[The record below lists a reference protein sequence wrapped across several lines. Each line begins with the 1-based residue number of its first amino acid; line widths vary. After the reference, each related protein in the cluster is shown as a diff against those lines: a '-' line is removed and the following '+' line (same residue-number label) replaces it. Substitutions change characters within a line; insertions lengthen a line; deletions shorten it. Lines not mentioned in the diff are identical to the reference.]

1 MRTHQAEFV
10 TTAVQ
15 GADLIKDGRPQVA
28 FVGRS
33 NVGKSSLLNRLV
45 GRRSLARTSSSPGK
59 TRAVNY
65 FMVDDA
71 FYFVDLPGYGYARAA
86 KRERQAWADLMDDYF
101 NVTLP
106 HPLIFQLVDSK
117 VGATDLDIEAMDYFR
132 HRGETPTV
140 IATKIDR
147 LSRSRRTR
155 QLLAIRQALGI
166 ESEASVTPFSTK
178 TGEGVKEVWKEIH
191 GQLRVTAERAN

>member
-1 MRTHQAEFV
+1 MKTQQAEFV

-15 GADLIKDGRPQVA
+15 GTDLIRDGRPQVA

-45 GRRSLARTSSSPGK
+45 GRKSLARTSSSPGK

-65 FMVDDA
+65 FIVDSA
-71 FYFVDLPGYGYARAA
+71 FYFVDLPGYGYAKAA
-86 KRERQAWADLMDDYF
+86 KEQREAWAALMDDYF
-101 NVTLP
+101 DVTRP

-117 VGATDLDIEAMDYFR
+117 VGATTLDVEAMDYFR
-132 HRGETPTV
+132 HRGEQPAV

-147 LSRSRRTR
+147 LPRSRRNR
-155 QLLAIRQALGI
+155 QLQAIRQALGM
-166 ESEASVTPFSTK
+166 ESAASVMPFSIK

-191 GQLRVTAERAN
+191 GQLRVAAEEAN